1 MSESLINLVN
11 IKDMLTSC
19 WFTYIA
25 VIIQRIRFY
34 WVVKKNWGSNNSG
47 NTWCVASGP
56 YFSCVSWLFFLFLYF
71 FKLIYEVDF
80 VLMVYIWKPRSEA
93 IKVIRTHC
101 FLNQNTWYICIMWY
115 SNSEKVLKIVYGIHC
130 FHQSPVH
137 SLFLPQ
143 EGMTSRI
150 WHVWHCA
157 KDKYWMPLI
166 LLLFN

>member
-11 IKDMLTSC
+11 IKDMLTSYC
-19 WFTYIA
+19 FTYIA

-56 YFSCVSWLFFLFLYF
+56 YFLCVSWLFFLFLYF

-80 VLMVYIWKPRSEA
+80 VLTVYIWKPRSEA

-101 FLNQNTWYICIMWY
+101 FLNQNTWYIYASCGIAIQKRSWKLFMESVAFIKVQFTLCFYLRRGWLPGY
-115 SNSEKVLKIVYGIHC
+115 GMFDTVLKINIEC
-130 FHQSPVH
+130 
-137 SLFLPQ
+137 L
-143 EGMTSRI
+143 
-150 WHVWHCA
+150 
-157 KDKYWMPLI
+157 
-166 LLLFN
+166 